1 MIAGLKG
8 IVHGTTGD
16 AVLIDVQGV
25 IYRVMTS
32 GRTLADVGDTGERI
46 SVVTH
51 LVVREDAMV
60 LYGFLT
66 DAELTWFQTLINVS
80 GVGPRLAC
88 AVLTKMS
95 PEVLLEAISQE
106 RVDLLATVPG
116 VGKRTASRLVLE
128 LRGKIPA
135 DITTGTRLPASRE
148 DQEVVEALQA
158 LGYTI
163 GEARQAA
170 AQSDTPASA
179 PVEERLVAALRT
191 LSSA

>member
-8 IVHGTTGD
+8 TVHGTTGD
-16 AVLIDVQGV
+16 AVLVDVQGV

-32 GRTLADVGDTGERI
+32 GRTLGDVGDVGDRI

-66 DAELTWFQTLINVS
+66 DAELTWFQTLIGVS

-88 AVLTKMS
+88 AILTKMA
-95 PEVLLEAISQE
+95 PDVLLEAISQE

-128 LRGKIPA
+128 LRGKLPA
-135 DITTGTRLPASRE
+135 DIITGPRPPSSRE
-148 DQEVVEALQA
+148 DQDVVEALQA
-158 LGYTI
+158 LGYSVA
-163 GEARQAA
+163 EARQAA
-170 AQSDTPASA
+170 AQSDADKSA

-191 LSSA
+191 LATA

>member
-106 RVDLLATVPG
+106 RVDLLA
-116 VGKRTASRLVLE
+116 
-128 LRGKIPA
+128 
-135 DITTGTRLPASRE
+135 
-148 DQEVVEALQA
+148 
-158 LGYTI
+158 
-163 GEARQAA
+163 
-170 AQSDTPASA
+170 
-179 PVEERLVAALRT
+179 
-191 LSSA
+191 

>member
-8 IVHGTTGD
+8 IVHGVTGD
-16 AVLIDVQGV
+16 AVLVDVQGV

-32 GRTLADVGDTGERI
+32 GQTLADAGDVGDRI

-66 DAELTWFQTLINVS
+66 EAELTWFQTLIGVS

-88 AVLTKMS
+88 AILTKMT
-95 PEVLLEAISQE
+95 PDVLLEAISQE
-106 RVDLLATVPG
+106 RVDLLSTVPG

-128 LRGKIPA
+128 LRGKLPA
-135 DITTGTRLPASRE
+135 DITPSGRVPSSRE
-148 DQEVVEALQA
+148 DLEVVEALQA
-158 LGYTI
+158 LGYSI
-163 GEARQAA
+163 AEARQAA
-170 AQSDTPASA
+170 AQADAEATA

-191 LSSA
+191 LATA